1 MEKPTRDELEKT
13 YAEHK
18 SIYKLAVLYGC
29 SKSTIYNWMNLYK
42 IETIPRKGRKLPN
55 EVREKVIRTL
65 KRGQMRGRTHSEAT
79 RKRMSE
85 NRKGSRNGNY
95 KGGKTEKIRKF
106 RRTKEYAHWRDTV
119 IKRAN
124 GKCELCGREAPLET
138 HHKISLHKDMTKA
151 LDINNGQALC
161 HSCHLKADGRKERVC

>member
-106 RRTKEYAHWRDTV
+106 TNKRICTLERYSYKKEQM
-119 IKRAN
+119 AN
-124 GKCELCGREAPLET
+124 VSYVEEK
-138 HHKISLHKDMTKA
+138 HH
-151 LDINNGQALC
+151 
-161 HSCHLKADGRKERVC
+161 